1 MVENHPTSWGKWG
14 GRIHLPKSIGP
25 ALKICTK
32 TTDQRMLCVAI
43 RCTWQALF
51 PKFHKYDIFRFHLG
65 NSTGGAHRD
74 EFCIIYMSGRLTSD
88 EAHYLKLIQFFPTG
102 A

>member
-1 MVENHPTSWGKWG
+1 MVENHPTSRREWG

-43 RCTWQALF
+43 RCTWQALL
-51 PKFHKYDIFRFHLG
+51 P
-65 NSTGGAHRD
+65 NSTRMISSAFIWETQQVG
-74 EFCIIYMSGRLTSD
+74 
-88 EAHYLKLIQFFPTG
+88 LIVMNS